1 MLTGKPLRESDVVA
15 DRIML
20 KSIRSSAGAILVVAM
35 KFVAVV
41 VAVVVVTMAAAGAAN
56 YPTSANNLESN
67 PPVCYIEQ
75 ADGTTL
81 DLSQICGSS
90 EEWELDPVVQIDG
103 GTYVPAREPRAQGCI
118 CPYDLKSNGRACGSS
133 ASFAEGSPVCYRS
146 EE

>member
-1 MLTGKPLRESDVVA
+1 
-15 DRIML
+15 ML
-20 KSIRSSAGAILVVAM
+20 KSIRISFVAILFALGVVALGITLVI
-35 KFVAVV
+35 FAIGGT
-41 VAVVVVTMAAAGAAN
+41 AEAAK

-90 EEWELDPVVQIDG
+90 EESEVNPIVQIDG

-118 CPYDLKSNGRACGSS
+118 CPYDLNRSGRPCGGS
-133 ASFAEGSPVCYRS
+133 ASFAEGSPVCYRR